1 MGSSRKFTK
10 AGSVLWALAAAAL
23 LSGCSNAMR
32 WEEPST
38 AYSSGGSA
46 SVQHAKAVS
55 VAKSMIG
62 VPYKWGGASPNG
74 FDCSGLV
81 QYAYNK
87 AGLNVPRN
95 SLAQYSASRQVSLKD
110 AQVGDLVFFNF
121 DRKISHVGIYLGGG
135 RFVHA
140 PSKGKRVQVAS
151 LQEAPYRQHF
161 VGAGRIDRSY

>member
-1 MGSSRKFTK
+1 
-10 AGSVLWALAAAAL
+10 
-23 LSGCSNAMR
+23 
-32 WEEPST
+32 
-38 AYSSGGSA
+38 
-46 SVQHAKAVS
+46 
-55 VAKSMIG
+55 MIG
-62 VPYKWGGASPNG
+62 APYKWGGASPNG

-121 DRKISHVGIYLGGG
+121 DRRISHVGIYLGDG

-161 VGAGRIDRSY
+161 VGAGRVDRSY